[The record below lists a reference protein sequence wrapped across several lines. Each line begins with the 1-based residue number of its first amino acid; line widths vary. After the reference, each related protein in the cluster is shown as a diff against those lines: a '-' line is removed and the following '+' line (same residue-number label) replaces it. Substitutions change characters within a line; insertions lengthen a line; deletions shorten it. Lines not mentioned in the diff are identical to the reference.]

1 MHGRKY
7 MYKKVFLILCAIIL
21 LGVLASCG
29 QDDYD
34 DGRDDAPPPPDYRSG
49 RITLLNDTS
58 LPISE
63 IHLRPSSEFEVAW
76 GANELSTDLLP
87 GELWTYDLKPD
98 TYDFKIATKDTLS
111 IYNAYLDSIRIDA
124 WQKVVRYAK
133 DLIFSGS
140 LKIVNVRTDAN
151 IEEISWS
158 PRGLDTWSAN
168 QITSGSIPPGDSI
181 QLLDL
186 KPGSYDIR
194 IVWSKPPVN
203 VDYNSKNVESLAL
216 LTLDVM

>member
-1 MHGRKY
+1 
-7 MYKKVFLILCAIIL
+7 MYKKVFLILCSVIL

-34 DGRDDAPPPPDYRSG
+34 DGRDDAPGPPDYISG

-58 LPISE
+58 LKISE
-63 IHLRPSSEFEVAW
+63 IHLRSSSEFEVAW
-76 GANELSTDLLP
+76 GANKLSTDLLP

-111 IYNAYLDSIRIDA
+111 IYYAYIDHIRIDA
-124 WQKVVRYAK
+124 WQKVERYAK
-133 DLIFSGS
+133 YLIFSGS
-140 LKIVNVRTDAN
+140 LEIVNGRTDAN
-151 IEEISWS
+151 IEKIYWS
-158 PRGLDTWSAN
+158 PRGLNDWSPN

-186 KPGSYDIR
+186 KPGSYDIW
-194 IVWSKPPVN
+194 ILWSKAPVDVWYEN
-203 VDYNSKNVESLAL
+203 KIVESL
-216 LTLDVM
+216 TLHTLNAY

>member
-1 MHGRKY
+1 
-7 MYKKVFLILCAIIL
+7 MYKKVFLILCSVIL

-76 GANELSTDLLP
+76 GANKLSTDLLP

-111 IYNAYLDSIRIDA
+111 IYYAYLDS
-124 WQKVVRYAK
+124 Y
-133 DLIFSGS
+133 
-140 LKIVNVRTDAN
+140 
-151 IEEISWS
+151 
-158 PRGLDTWSAN
+158 
-168 QITSGSIPPGDSI
+168 
-181 QLLDL
+181 
-186 KPGSYDIR
+186 SYR
-194 IVWSKPPVN
+194 RMA
-203 VDYNSKNVESLAL
+203 ES
-216 LTLDVM
+216 